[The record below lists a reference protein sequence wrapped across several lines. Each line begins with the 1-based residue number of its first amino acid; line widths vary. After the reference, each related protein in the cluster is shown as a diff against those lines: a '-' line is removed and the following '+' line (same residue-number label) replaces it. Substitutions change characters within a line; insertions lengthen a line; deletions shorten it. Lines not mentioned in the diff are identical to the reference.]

1 LLNEREKMKIGVIGL
16 GYVGSALFDG
26 MGSNYDI
33 LSYDK
38 FKDSSEDSVSSL
50 VEKADIV
57 FVCVPTPMKKDGS
70 CDRSIVDDVLNQ
82 ISECNK
88 KTLITVLKSTLEIG
102 STEYF
107 ENQYSNLNLVFNPE
121 FLTEANFLD
130 DFKNQKFIILGSS
143 NENHM
148 KLLKEVYKNAFPN
161 AKILTSGHKEA
172 ELSKYFINSFLAV
185 KVSFANEI
193 YSLCKGLDIKYSEL
207 VRLVSSEERV
217 GNSHLTVPG
226 PDGKMGFGGSCFPK
240 DINSLIT
247 IFKNQDIESF
257 VLAAA
262 WERNIKIDR
271 AEQDWK
277 KLKGRAV
284 SSKD

>member
-1 LLNEREKMKIGVIGL
+1 MKIGVIGL

-82 ISECNK
+82 INECNK

-130 DFKNQKFIILGSS
+130 DFKNQKFIILGSN

-207 VRLVSSEERV
+207 VRLVSYEERV